1 MSNSRQFLAMSLK
14 TAVASIDKDIL
25 SAVTSLSLPTPKA
38 GANDTRREVLL
49 QKVAL
54 LGAVEGK
61 GENSKTDMAIEL
73 AAAVKA
79 DVLDPADKDAFDD
92 LLKQAFEVYK
102 AARAKTARN
111 GGKPLTKETMTKE
124 LSILRAIAGVGSF
137 EWDAVDVLQRGKAMI
152 VDGKVTSKFSAYDLM
167 ARLAR
172 KCRDFSNSP
181 KDFTFTDD
189 EILEALRDK
198 EDAGTP
204 DPVLDHVAK
213 LRAAIKS
220 MTMANKGAE
229 GGPDKYYKT
238 NQPGLN
244 SLALQGLID
253 QLTKLTNAVDEAIKA
268 SKKEK
273 ADTLISNKGAA
284 PASASSDNDDEE
296 DEDAA

>member
-1 MSNSRQFLAMSLK
+1 MSNPRQFLAMSLK
-14 TAVASIDKDIL
+14 TAITSIDKDIL

-38 GANDTRREVLL
+38 GANDVRREMLL

-73 AAAVKA
+73 AAAVKTG
-79 DVLDPADKDAFDD
+79 VLDPADKDAFDD

-111 GGKPLTKETMTKE
+111 GGKVLTKETMTKE

-137 EWDAVDVLQRGKAMI
+137 KWDAVDVLQRGKAMI
-152 VDGKVTSKFSAYDLM
+152 VDGKVNSKFSAYDLM

-172 KCRDFSNSP
+172 KAREYSNSL
-181 KDFTFTDD
+181 DGFTMTDD

-198 EDAGTP
+198 EEAGTA

-213 LRAAIKS
+213 LRSAIKS

-229 GGPDKYYKT
+229 GGPDKFYKT

-244 SLALQGLID
+244 SLTLQGLID
-253 QLTKLTNAVDEAIKA
+253 QLTKLTNAVDEAIKK
-268 SKKEK
+268 SNKEK
-273 ADTLISNKGAA
+273 SDTLIQNKGAA
-284 PASASSDNDDEE
+284 PAPVSSDNDDDSE
-296 DEDAA
+296 EDAA